1 MDEAQKKIVK
11 DVFYGLR
18 EIERSTQRLIKKLTA
33 LDKMFKGVYQ
43 AKPKETKSPIEVAG
57 TSAGGVSPT
66 GEKPVGVDTQNTGK

>member
-43 AKPKETKSPIEVAG
+43 AKPKETKSPI
-57 TSAGGVSPT
+57 
-66 GEKPVGVDTQNTGK
+66 